1 MDAQTLAKSTTMAA
15 MANSTTSSMPV
26 HPTVTNAFKPTADSF
41 RYFSPQSSPDN
52 VKTGNRSRSSSTS
65 PSAKK
70 VSALQEI
77 STNIKDIRPPQQ
89 QNFKFKPPTTS
100 NPSPSKGTSLQDK
113 MPPPKATLKNNVS
126 LPPPSRPNFSSISPT
141 KRPPLTVFSTSSHSR
156 KPSAGSGSVTPVSA
170 SVNKE
175 NLLPDEQ
182 LLRDALIK
190 DLTGASP
197 EKAIKA
203 EPADVAAA
211 PPAPAAPIAAK
222 PAEKK
227 SKESKPKPAPPTFSV
242 GPTALD
248 TIPDPSELPIPED
261 DGTKPHYSYANLIG
275 MALIRAPGRKLT
287 LAHIYKWISTHFSFY
302 KSADSGW
309 QNSIRHNLS
318 LSQKFIKVER
328 PKDDPGK
335 GNYWTIAEGYEY
347 EFIRMKT
354 RRGSSI
360 SNSAPKKKTTTTPEK
375 PAPEK
380 KEAGTLPPL
389 KKEILPKVAE
399 PPSVPA
405 TDDFPAISSDA
416 TIDEATLEPDYQ
428 GLTSQADFIADS
440 FTSLFDDGLAI
451 PSNIFSEAHIPAPSS
466 PPGIMHSSPPITRR
480 TRSPHGVDRVFSSSK
495 GTKRKRMSGAH
506 DMDDSGYFSGLDSSV
521 TRHKTGMGPP
531 KKIKKGR
538 AEEEIA
544 RIRSSSAAMESPV
557 PRLGGR
563 SPMMTNSSSP
573 LRAYDRHYKP
583 VLAPKTPISAVKA
596 ISKPPASASPNTN
609 LRMHRNLVRNLVG
622 SPIKGME
629 LLSDEPSWIQG
640 WDFTGNDN
648 SWDPSTFPSWEQWVE
663 PAEPGLVG
671 DLDDYFD
678 CSFFQ
683 SPVRDPSPKRQN
695 QRAATTDIFEDL
707 EPASDDMPAVASKA
721 IDIVAAMRQ
730 GAEKIR
736 AVTERPGM
744 SRIASA
750 KF

>member
-1 MDAQTLAKSTTMAA
+1 METTKSTVSA
-15 MANSTTSSMPV
+15 MPV
-26 HPTVTNAFKPTADSF
+26 HPTVTNAFKPAADSF
-41 RYFSPQSSPDN
+41 RYFSPNSSPDN
-52 VKTGNRSRSSSTS
+52 VKNGGRSRSSSIS

-77 STNIKDIRPPQQ
+77 SSNIKDIRPPQQ

-100 NPSPSKGTSLQDK
+100 NPSPSKGASLQDK
-113 MPPPKATLKNNVS
+113 MPPPPKGALKNNIS
-126 LPPPSRPNFSSISPT
+126 LPPPPRPNFTSISPT
-141 KRPPLTVFSTSSHSR
+141 KRPPLSVFSTSSHAR
-156 KPSAGSGSVTPVSA
+156 KTSLGNMTPVSA

-175 NLLPDEQ
+175 NLLPEEQ
-182 LLRDALIK
+182 LLHDALIK

-197 EKAIKA
+197 AKTTKPIA
-203 EPADVAAA
+203 PVA
-211 PPAPAAPIAAK
+211 PAPKSVEKKTKEAK
-222 PAEKK
+222 PR
-227 SKESKPKPAPPTFSV
+227 SNGPTFSI
-242 GPTALD
+242 GPNVLD
-248 TIPDPSELPIPED
+248 PLPDPSELPIPDD

-318 LSQKFIKVER
+318 LSQKFVKVER

-360 SNSAPKKKTTTTPEK
+360 SNTVTKKKSVQDLSSPD
-375 PAPEK
+375 K
-380 KEAGTLPPL
+380 KEVDTLPPFKIESKPIAPL
-389 KKEILPKVAE
+389 EQ
-399 PPSVPA
+399 PPVPA
-405 TDDFPAISSDA
+405 TDDFPTISSDA
-416 TIDEATLEPDYQ
+416 TIDETALEPDYQ
-428 GLTSQADFIADS
+428 GLTSQADFIGDS
-440 FTSLFDDGLAI
+440 FTSLFDEGL
-451 PSNIFSEAHIPAPSS
+451 PLTTNIFSEALAPAPSS

-480 TRSPHGVDRVFSSSK
+480 TRSPHGGDRVFSSSK
-495 GTKRKRMSGAH
+495 GTKRKRMSGGH
-506 DMDDSGYFSGLDSSV
+506 EMDDSGYFSGLDSSV
-521 TRHKTGMGPP
+521 TRHKSGMGPP

-538 AEEEIA
+538 AEEELA

-563 SPMMTNSSSP
+563 SPMLPNSSSP
-573 LRAYDRHYKP
+573 LRAYDRTHKP
-583 VLAPKTPISAVKA
+583 VLAPKTPVAAIKA
-596 ISKPPASASPNTN
+596 ISKPPNSASPNTN

-629 LLSDEPSWIQG
+629 LLSDEPSWMTN
-640 WDFTGNDN
+640 WDFGGADAA
-648 SWDPSTFPSWEQWVE
+648 WDASNFQTWEQWE
-663 PAEPGLVG
+663 SAEPGLVG
-671 DLDDYFD
+671 DLDEYFD
-678 CSFFQ
+678 TSFFQ
-683 SPVRDPSPKRQN
+683 SPVRDPSPKRPELKKSQ
-695 QRAATTDIFEDL
+695 TTPNIFEDL

-721 IDIVAAMRQ
+721 VDIVAAMRQ

-736 AVTERPGM
+736 SVTERPGM
-744 SRIASA
+744 SRVATT

>member
-1 MDAQTLAKSTTMAA
+1 MA
-15 MANSTTSSMPV
+15 STTSSMPV
-26 HPTVTNAFKPTADSF
+26 HPTVTNAFKPAADSF

-52 VKTGNRSRSSSTS
+52 VKTGTRSRSSSTS

-77 STNIKDIRPPQQ
+77 STNIKDLRPPQQ

-156 KPSAGSGSVTPVSA
+156 KPSAGSAPVTPVSA
-170 SVNKE
+170 SLNKE

-182 LLRDALIK
+182 LLHDALIK

-197 EKAIKA
+197 EKQVKV
-203 EPADVAAA
+203 EPATATPASAA
-211 PPAPAAPIAAK
+211 PSVPK

-227 SKESKPKPAPPTFSV
+227 SKEAKPKAAPPTFSV
-242 GPTALD
+242 GPTALES
-248 TIPDPSELPIPED
+248 IPDPSELPIPED

-335 GNYWTIAEGYEY
+335 GNYWTIAEGYEH
-347 EFIRMKT
+347 EFVRMKT

-360 SNSAPKKKTTTTPEK
+360 SSSTTKKKSTPEG
-375 PAPEK
+375 AVAVATDR

-389 KKEILPKVAE
+389 KKEILPKPAAQVDHL
-399 PPSVPA
+399 SVPA

-428 GLTSQADFIADS
+428 GLTSQADFIGDS
-440 FTSLFDDGLAI
+440 FTSLFDDSLAI
-451 PSNIFSEAHIPAPSS
+451 PSNIFSEAPAPAPSS

-480 TRSPHGVDRVFSSSK
+480 TRSPHGGDHVFSSSK
-495 GTKRKRMSGAH
+495 GTKRKRLSGGH

-531 KKIKKGR
+531 KKIRKGR

-557 PRLGGR
+557 ARMSGR
-563 SPMMTNSSSP
+563 SPMLTNSSSP
-573 LRAYDRHYKP
+573 LRAYDRNYKP
-583 VLAPKTPISAVKA
+583 VLAPKTPIAAVRA
-596 ISKPPASASPNTN
+596 IAKTPASASPNTN

-629 LLSDEPSWIQG
+629 LLSDEQSWIQG
-640 WDFTGNDN
+640 WDFAGNDN
-648 SWDPSTFPSWEQWVE
+648 AWDPSAFPTWEQWVE

-683 SPVRDPSPKRQN
+683 SPVRDPSPKRQDK
-695 QRAATTDIFEDL
+695 RSMTTNIFEDL

-744 SRIASA
+744 SRFAST